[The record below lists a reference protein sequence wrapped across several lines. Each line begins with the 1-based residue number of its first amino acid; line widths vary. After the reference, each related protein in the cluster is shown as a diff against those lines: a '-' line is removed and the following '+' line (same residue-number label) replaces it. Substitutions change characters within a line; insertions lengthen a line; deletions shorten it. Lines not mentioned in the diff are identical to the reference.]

1 MKFLQELH
9 REFNDKKINAFEED
23 DGTDKKTDEVEQK
36 VIAKA
41 DEFKVILGADE
52 QVQLINR
59 NKDVLV
65 SMPLVIWQQL
75 TRS

>member
-9 REFNDKKINAFEED
+9 REFNDQKINTFDED
-23 DGTDKKTDEVEQK
+23 DGTDTKTDEVEQK